1 MGKLNILLTLSITL
15 KRVNRMGEMS
25 TLTIAT
31 SGKESLR
38 TTVPMSIIKQFKL
51 KAGDKL
57 DWNFEV
63 KEGELALIVK
73 PLRESSS
80 I

>member
-1 MGKLNILLTLSITL
+1 MGELTTLS
-15 KRVNRMGEMS
+15 V
-25 TLTIAT
+25 AT

-38 TTVPMSIIKQFKL
+38 TTVPMSIVKQFKL

-63 KEGELALIVK
+63 KNGELALVINPVK
-73 PLRESSS
+73 Q
-80 I
+80 